1 MSSPQPPQQPQYPGQ
16 EQGHQFTPVPPNF
29 QPFFTLISPTTSN
42 PSHAHPHVHYI
53 FSDDPT
59 DPTLDLPPAT
69 PNSRVITVDIDV
81 STDNSTYVRSAHSLS
96 RDFQLVAAEITEA
109 PQISEG
115 GGGLMLVLEG
125 VETGLRGVKVSQG
138 VQELAKTFDERM
150 EVLRRVVSFGG
161 VKTAE
166 VKRAELHP
174 SYDESTAD
182 ETVTETEDEG

>member
-1 MSSPQPPQQPQYPGQ
+1 MSSPSTQQFQHPGQ
-16 EQGHQFTPVPPNF
+16 EQGHQFPPAPPNF

-69 PNSRVITVDIDV
+69 PHTRVITVDLDV
-81 STDNSTYVRSAHSLS
+81 SADNSTYVRSAHALS

-109 PQISEG
+109 PQMSEG

-138 VQELAKTFDERM
+138 VQELARMFDERM
-150 EVLRRVVSFGG
+150 DVLRRVVGFGG
-161 VKTAE
+161 VETAE